1 MRNAW
6 RHPIFKRKNRHGVC
20 DENIVNNITT
30 LSAAQISAEY
40 TDARL
45 AQMIREGVDTL
56 DLKLNVGLLTEDD
69 PAVGINFTLIGGAST
84 KIAAV
89 GDILARFYALGG
101 KAGAITYLH
110 GGTSAFYSKVIKDL
124 AADVATYI
132 TTVGGHLGAVYSDP
146 RTIHAWAVEAPAFDA
161 TYEVATETTL
171 GEFHGLLQSELGAA
185 VWDARTWLVPRL
197 GYSGPTN
204 AAGMLWVEPSEDL
217 GPVNIAVGDVYDF
230 GPTASV
236 PSNKGIEWAISYTAT
251 AGTIFICKSAS
262 TPTAGEDLIDDSNG
276 SESTTVFFDY
286 ESGNGMYSPGENAPA
301 YLSLKNTSNPGIT
314 MTGVTVTY
322 RFIDI

>member
-6 RHPIFKRKNRHGVC
+6 RHPALKRKTRCGVC
-20 DENIVNNITT
+20 DEHITNNITT
-30 LSAAQISAEY
+30 LSAAEISAQY

-56 DLKLNVGLLTEDD
+56 DLKLNVGLITEDD
-69 PAVGINFTLIGGAST
+69 PAVGIDFTLIGGAST

-89 GDILARFYALGG
+89 GDILARYYALGG
-101 KAGAITYLH
+101 KAGVITYLH

-124 AADVATYI
+124 AASVATYI

-171 GEFHGLLQSELGAA
+171 GEFHGLLQSSLGAT

-204 AAGMLWVEPSEDL
+204 AAGMLWIAPSEGGGH
-217 GPVNIAVGDVYDF
+217 GPQNIAAGNSHTF
-230 GPTASV
+230 GPFTVPVGEASGIPFTCTAGAGDPIQAQFVFYNLSMVLQSSGNVSIDESMANSKSYGDYVDNISDGSYYIRVTASG
-236 PSNKGIEWAISYTAT
+236 SDLTAF
-251 AGTIFICKSAS
+251 TIIVD
-262 TPTAGEDLIDDSNG
+262 G
-276 SESTTVFFDY
+276 V
-286 ESGNGMYSPGENAPA
+286 
-301 YLSLKNTSNPGIT
+301 SLTEP
-314 MTGVTVTY
+314 
-322 RFIDI
+322 